1 MKLLWSLLLFLLW
14 AAPGLRTQD
23 TTDYAPP
30 APPKESTEKRP
41 FKDRI
46 WYGGGIGLN
55 FGTVTSVQLE
65 PMVGYKVDHKGK
77 FSVGPGI
84 TWWYLNDG
92 RYTPRY
98 EFNAYGYRLFARY
111 RVIPQAYVHTE
122 FLHMNAQRW
131 LGADVGVQRIWV
143 PHLLAGAGYAQ
154 PLGGRNAI
162 YLQVLW
168 EVLQNPNSVYYGQGP
183 IISGGV
189 GLGF

>member
-1 MKLLWSLLLFLLW
+1 MTIADHDLWRYLHILLFV
-14 AAPGLRTQD
+14 
-23 TTDYAPP
+23 
-30 APPKESTEKRP
+30 
-41 FKDRI
+41 F
-46 WYGGGIGLN
+46 
-55 FGTVTSVQLE
+55 
-65 PMVGYKVDHKGK
+65 
-77 FSVGPGI
+77 
-84 TWWYLNDG
+84 
-92 RYTPRY
+92 
-98 EFNAYGYRLFARY
+98 
-111 RVIPQAYVHTE
+111 
-122 FLHMNAQRW
+122 W

>member
-1 MKLLWSLLLFLLW
+1 
-14 AAPGLRTQD
+14 
-23 TTDYAPP
+23 
-30 APPKESTEKRP
+30 
-41 FKDRI
+41 

-55 FGTVTSVQLE
+55 FGTVTSIQLE
-65 PMVGYKVDHKGK
+65 PMVGYKVDRKGK

-92 RYTPRY
+92 RYRPRY

-111 RVIPQAYVHTE
+111 RAIPQAYLHTE
-122 FLHMNAQRW
+122 FLHMNAQRYF
-131 LGADVGVQRIWV
+131 GNEGVRRIWV
-143 PHLLAGAGYAQ
+143 PHLLAGAGFAQ
-154 PLGGRNAI
+154 SLGGRSAI

-168 EVLQNPNSVYYGQGP
+168 ELLQDPNSVYYGQGP